1 MKNAQNRVNNI
12 ESLLRSA
19 ERDLRTATKLLNTL
33 KEDISTSYD
42 DVPGTLGVFDGTHMV
57 TPDGKKYEVNPNYA
71 AKSLLVA
78 GDNLK
83 MVEDAGKLLFKQVS
97 KVERKTLEGILNK
110 KEGNWY
116 ALTDSGSYRLLD
128 VAVEFRQGEVND
140 ELIVLIP
147 AGSPNVEWAALE
159 KMKRDDIVVKPKA
172 DKENKKEDGGD
183 KDMKQ
188 KDVKEEKK
196 EVKKVE
202 KMKAPAKPAP
212 AAKKPEKKPE
222 KKKEEKEDKRPVI
235 RPPRPRLGKSS
246 SGSRKPD
253 SRPRIR
259 EAREEEPKLARPAA
273 SSEAKPLL
281 DDDLR

>member
-42 DVPGTLGVFDGTHMV
+42 DVPGTLGVFDGTHMT

-71 AKSLLVA
+71 AKSLLVV

-83 MVEDAGKLLFKQVS
+83 MVEDGGKQLFKQVS

-116 ALTDSGSYRLLD
+116 ALTDTGSYRLLD
-128 VAVEFRQGEVND
+128 VAVDFRQGEVND
-140 ELIVLIP
+140 ELVVLIP

-159 KMKRDDIVVKPKA
+159 KMKKDDIAVKPKE
-172 DKENKKEDGGD
+172 DKKEDKEVGGG
-183 KDMKQ
+183 KDI
-188 KDVKEEKK
+188 KEEKK
-196 EVKKVE
+196 ETKKVE
-202 KMKAPAKPAP
+202 KVKEPAKQPPKPAP
-212 AAKKPEKKPE
+212 VAKKPE

-235 RPPRPRLGKSS
+235 RQPRPRSGKSS
-246 SGSRKPD
+246 SGSKKPD
-253 SRPRIR
+253 NRPRIR
-259 EAREEEPKLARPAA
+259 EPREEEPKLARPAA